1 MSEYLEKEDITDR
14 TEGIYKYSLDIHL
27 SLMQNLTKL
36 IDYVNLKNQLKNNG
50 NVTVNNKIYY
60 ENDMDSLIDENF
72 PDIIIQQIYEI
83 EYPKLGNLLMPII
96 SEAKSNDNSI
106 QSQFNQL
113 YNEDAC
119 TYLFF
124 NDNDIAQCQ
133 IFWNGII
140 SKGMEQ
146 ALTQMSVSI
155 SSVLDQIK
163 EINKKDVT
171 TEEILNIFSEKSNFL
186 QFHFFMEYYFYEAY
200 LKTANLFNSLRAD
213 IIEEIES
220 KYIILLILYLIVSIL
235 LFLLIIL
242 YIYSL
247 RNYFNTFLYFVA
259 IFPLKFLVE
268 DENLF
273 KQILL
278 LNDHMFQ

>member
-1 MSEYLEKEDITDR
+1 
-14 TEGIYKYSLDIHL
+14 
-27 SLMQNLTKL
+27 
-36 IDYVNLKNQLKNNG
+36 
-50 NVTVNNKIYY
+50 
-60 ENDMDSLIDENF
+60 
-72 PDIIIQQIYEI
+72 
-83 EYPKLGNLLMPII
+83 
-96 SEAKSNDNSI
+96 
-106 QSQFNQL
+106 
-113 YNEDAC
+113 
-119 TYLFF
+119 
-124 NDNDIAQCQ
+124 
-133 IFWNGII
+133 
-140 SKGMEQ
+140 
-146 ALTQMSVSI
+146 MSVSI